1 MEKEE
6 LAQKVSKIE
15 ERVSRLEKK
24 LSTANIKGAKKRMLT
39 TEEAAT
45 FLGITV
51 DGLRGLT
58 HKKLI
63 SYYKPNGKNMY
74 FDIDELSSWQKKNH
88 FEPIYELEAVVQ
100 RSSK

>member
-74 FDIDELSSWQKKNH
+74 FDPDELVAWQKKNH
-88 FEPIYELEAVVQ
+88 FEPIYVQ
-100 RSSK
+100 KEP